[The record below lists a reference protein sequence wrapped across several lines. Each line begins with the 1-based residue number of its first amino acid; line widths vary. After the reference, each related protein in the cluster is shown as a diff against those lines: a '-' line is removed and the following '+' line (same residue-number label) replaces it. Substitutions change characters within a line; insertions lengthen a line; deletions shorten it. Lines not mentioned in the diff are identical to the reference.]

1 MPFKKGDPKPAKSG
15 RRPGVVNKLTLRI
28 EERLAVD
35 DFDVMG
41 EMIALCRRT
50 DNEMVLAKILTHISD
65 KIFPA
70 RTAVKHSGEINN
82 PYAGKSLEEL
92 EVLVRE
98 RLEE

>member
-1 MPFKKGDPKPAKSG
+1 M
-15 RRPGVVNKLTLRI
+15 VNKLTLRI